1 MNTQQCPPLC
11 GLCAGCGEV
20 TAVWDGRG
28 WRRVPTTEAHQY
40 AQQGRTVECPNLRYA
55 LERLELPLI
64 VVE

>member
-1 MNTQQCPPLC
+1 M
-11 GLCAGCGEV
+11 
-20 TAVWDGRG
+20 WDGRV

-40 AQQGRTVECPNLRYA
+40 AQQGRTIECPNLRYA